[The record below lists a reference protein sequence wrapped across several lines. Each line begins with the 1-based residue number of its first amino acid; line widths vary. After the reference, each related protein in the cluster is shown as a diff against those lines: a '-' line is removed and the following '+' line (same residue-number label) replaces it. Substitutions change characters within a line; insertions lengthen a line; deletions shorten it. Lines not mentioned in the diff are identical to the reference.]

1 MGLDCTT
8 GKLGWR
14 KIGLKNLDL
23 LKVPKLIII
32 NNVWKTSKAVEMKVF
47 K

>member
-1 MGLDCTT
+1 MGLDFTT

-23 LKVPKLIII
+23 LKVP
-32 NNVWKTSKAVEMKVF
+32 NNY
-47 K
+47 